1 MSKIEASRK
10 LKMWKGS
17 YDFAVDGGAVST
29 ITLRSDDGDIPNG
42 SVILGGYADV
52 QTILA
57 SSGSAT
63 AALQAEAAND
73 VVNAAAFGG
82 APWSTTVFHRR
93 GSNATQ
99 AASLTQNYSFAGE
112 AGEAAVRDLFVA
124 DPLPVFELPAGAR
137 ISTVTVS
144 KQAGDN
150 YGAPKYYVEEFDAP

>member
-82 APWSTTVFHRR
+82 APWSTTGRKSIIPAFT
-93 GSNATQ
+93 GATTVKTT
-99 AASLTQNYSFAGE
+99 AARTPAVVIGTAALTGGKF
-112 AGEAAVRDLFVA
+112 DLVLF
-124 DPLPVFELPAGAR
+124 
-137 ISTVTVS
+137 
-144 KQAGDN
+144 
-150 YGAPKYYVEEFDAP
+150 YH